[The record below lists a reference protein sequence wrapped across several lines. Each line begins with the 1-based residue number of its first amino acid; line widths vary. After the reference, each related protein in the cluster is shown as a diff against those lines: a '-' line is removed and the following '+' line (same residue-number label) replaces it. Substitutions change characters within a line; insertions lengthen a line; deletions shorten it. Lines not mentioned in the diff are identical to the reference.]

1 MSEGHCGAQGA
12 IITAGAQAAYTAIA
26 NAQAGASCAVSTPA
40 DLSQAVKQK
49 SRRKTKAA
57 RAQPYKTAA
66 GTWSAR
72 TRRQGAD
79 IFLSGRATQAALE
92 QELSERMAAL
102 AKRGKPYGEGPERTS
117 VAKALQDHALKHLPS
132 LKGADQE
139 ARRINKYLRAARLP
153 TLQVRLFKE
162 GSDRQGIP
170 EDAKVGAHCAV
181 WLQPYT
187 SARAVPEGLGE
198 HRKKLLTRTGGSDR
212 ARSVL
217 AEMKVAEVTY
227 EFVQDLVQHLEAE
240 GLAKASVMQEV
251 ALLKRLFNHASGKW
265 HWVKPAK
272 NPACRLKLAG
282 ELTKRERVMSKEEQR
297 RLDEALETCMN
308 SVVGRE
314 IDFLTETAMRAD
326 ECRCAKWVHVD
337 WDKCILRLEDA
348 KAGARN
354 VPLSPRAMEILR
366 SLEPSTDPKKK
377 IFGITYEALKAAWR
391 RACERAGITDL
402 HIQDLRHTAATRMAL
417 KSGNI
422 FIVQKLTGH
431 KTIEMVRRYV
441 NVSAD
446 DVVAVLH
453 APQPTSSAAPA
464 AAPMSQD
471 ALQAA
476 MQMLQAAAAQ
486 LAASPSAQPAAQ
498 PPTHGPAANDA
509 GASASSFASVAT
521 R

>member
-1 MSEGHCGAQGA
+1 MSEGHRSAQGA
-12 IITAGAQAAYTAIA
+12 ITTSPA
-26 NAQAGASCAVSTPA
+26 NTGSAEPKPQ
-40 DLSQAVKQK
+40 
-49 SRRKTKAA
+49 RKRKAA
-57 RAQPYKTAA
+57 RAQAYKS
-66 GTWSAR
+66 GRNSWSAR
-72 TRRQGAD
+72 VRRKGAD
-79 IFLSGRATQAALE
+79 IFLSGFNSHDAIE
-92 QELSERMAAL
+92 QELNERVAAL
-102 AKRGKPYGEGPERTS
+102 AQRGKPHGDGPERTS
-117 VAKALQDHALKHLPS
+117 VAKALQDHALTHLPS

-153 TLQVRLFKE
+153 TLHVRTFKE
-162 GSDRQGIP
+162 EGDRQGIP
-170 EDAKVGAHCAV
+170 EHAKVGAHCAV
-181 WLQPYT
+181 WLEAFASERAIPQGL
-187 SARAVPEGLGE
+187 SA
-198 HRKKLLTRTGGSDR
+198 HRKKLATRTGGSDR

-217 AEMKVAEVTY
+217 ATMKVAEVTY
-227 EFVQDLVQHLEAE
+227 EVVQDLVQHLEAE
-240 GLAKASVMQEV
+240 GLARASVMQEL
-251 ALLKRLFNHASGKW
+251 ALLKRLFNHASRKW

-272 NPACRLKLAG
+272 NPACHLKLSG
-282 ELTKRERVMSKEEQR
+282 ELTERERVMSKEEQR
-297 RLDEALETCMN
+297 RLDQALETCMN
-308 SVVGRE
+308 SVVGRQIE
-314 IDFLTETAMRAD
+314 FLTETAMRAD
-326 ECRCAKWVHVD
+326 ECQRAKWINVN

-354 VPLSPRAMEILR
+354 VPLSPRAMDILR
-366 SLEPSTDPKKK
+366 TLEPSTDPKKK

-441 NVSAD
+441 NVKAE

-453 APQPTSSAAPA
+453 EPQPTSSAAPA
-464 AAPMSQD
+464 AAAMSQE

-486 LAASPSAQPAAQ
+486 LSAAPSTQAAAQ
-498 PPTHGPAANDA
+498 PGPRGPAANYT
-509 GASASSFASVAT
+509 GAPVKFLPSAAT